1 MDCTPS
7 CRLPKHAELIQSAA
21 TWENLPGFL
30 SVARRICANPTNFT
44 DRFGRHVLHV
54 AATCGKGDLLEWL
67 VKECKVDVGLRD
79 VESAWTALHRSV
91 YYGRLDCAVRLIRC
105 GADLYACD
113 KEDLSPLDIL
123 MLDSP
128 YKMSSAVEARVITD
142 HKTLMD
148 DELDLNAG
156 DIITNVRMSDLSIS
170 YWMGTLK
177 GKRGFFPKDCVEVI
191 KQDDHETQL
200 YTWGSNTNFTLGHRD
215 ENMRQHPELVD
226 AFSTHNNIQQVAM
239 CKFHSAFLTGDG
251 KVLTCGHGR
260 GGRLGHGDEKTQL
273 APCMLSGIGD
283 DKCISIAAAQDH
295 TLLVMESGVVF
306 SFGLNNMHQLGHS
319 PPSMQSLVPKMVQ
332 ARVWKGKQV
341 IGVAAGKY
349 HSAFY
354 THTELFTCGLNIGQ
368 LGHLKGEKYQT
379 IPRQV
384 SALVQKDL
392 RLASVM
398 CSDNATV
405 CATDRGDIYLLQHYT
420 CQRVINRFPELTR
433 LQVCGGN
440 FDVTSTPDV
449 NKAHEK
455 LTLTLLNA
463 KGEVYQWRS
472 SNCGLRKA
480 LWSLKRELFVS
491 DIAVGKN
498 LLIITDK
505 GEAFM
510 CTQSDDVIP
519 DVKRT
524 PSSSSLTQLGLL
536 MGDWNRKDFIGYH
549 AERIPMVHRG
559 MRIFTDAKSKGFAV
573 LQSHPSAGLGKYP
586 KVSASRM
593 CEDFKQ
599 LLDESTIE
607 DSIHDV
613 TLMAD
618 DVTQRGN
625 QVSRILTLPA
635 VKDITVASKYLQ
647 DIYSGAYVDES
658 CIFQNL
664 NKPPYENK
672 PMIVMDF
679 ASNTQGGG
687 EENIEPWSTRLA
699 GWGDLDDLSTSGAS
713 DQSAKSSHRQRG
725 KSKTKSPQKKERKRE
740 TTGLKSARPREDVD
754 KRIRFNRLSF
764 PHLHDVT
771 IESEDGVN
779 FACHKCVLVAR
790 LDYFRSMLACGW
802 LEASSEMAT
811 LKMPLHSSVL
821 CVVLDYLYTDDAHRI
836 KGLQDIEFIG
846 NVLVVAD
853 QLLIGRLKE
862 ICESHMAKM
871 ISFKNV
877 MELLEFSCVYN
888 ALQLKETCLEF
899 ICSNLCLLLE
909 AGHLNLLS
917 EETIE
922 EVSKAYREMVPN
934 MAWRML
940 TPQDDH
946 LCVIDPHPS
955 PSKRRRTSSRKR
967 SSRSESDGCGEVTNG
982 PEVSESAVL
991 DRKMNDLALEDVF
1004 ENEVAPKEEDSRDPQ
1019 KSTDHIATTTSRD
1032 AHDEP
1037 CVVDDEHN
1045 EVDTLGQ
1052 WYRKLEGTKPTS
1064 RTRPGKTPI
1073 KKKLVERASH
1083 NTDDTPSPERKTV
1096 TPVKAW
1102 GSSSSAS
1109 SPTTADLR
1117 TIMQQEQGIMR
1128 VPVSNHETPLVKR
1141 DRTSPSKQPRR
1152 SLETPS
1158 VNAPS
1163 RDSKLES
1170 EVQAGINVKWEVG
1183 GRQSQ
1188 KQRKRAKSA
1197 GSEQTSVA
1205 QENGEKSPE
1214 SRPNPWGLP
1223 DKTPVPVSSLREL
1236 IEQERKSQLSSVAK
1250 PSPTKSLPADVSN
1263 TSRKK
1268 LSWSV
1273 LPPEAAKVDAVQPIR
1288 TSAWGSS
1295 PKAVTSTSTS
1305 VTSTTSPS
1313 AAQFSE
1319 ILQSQELEDINY
1331 TKARQKSLHQIQLED
1346 RAIHELLEHYGG
1358 RFNACELVTVERVPS
1373 GIAAPV
1379 WNRERNLSGG
1389 KS

>member
-128 YKMSSAVEARVITD
+128 YKMSSA
-142 HKTLMD
+142 
-148 DELDLNAG
+148 
-156 DIITNVRMSDLSIS
+156 
-170 YWMGTLK
+170 
-177 GKRGFFPKDCVEVI
+177 
-191 KQDDHETQL
+191 DDHETQL

-215 ENMRQHPELVD
+215 ENMRQHPEL
-226 AFSTHNNIQQVAM
+226 VAM

-472 SNCGLRKA
+472 SNGGLRKA

-510 CTQSDDVIP
+510 CTQSDDVIT

-613 TLMAD
+613 TLM
-618 DVTQRGN
+618 V
-625 QVSRILTLPA
+625 
-635 VKDITVASKYLQ
+635 
-647 DIYSGAYVDES
+647 
-658 CIFQNL
+658 
-664 NKPPYENK
+664 
-672 PMIVMDF
+672 
-679 ASNTQGGG
+679 
-687 EENIEPWSTRLA
+687 
-699 GWGDLDDLSTSGAS
+699 
-713 DQSAKSSHRQRG
+713 
-725 KSKTKSPQKKERKRE
+725 
-740 TTGLKSARPREDVD
+740 
-754 KRIRFNRLSF
+754 
-764 PHLHDVT
+764 
-771 IESEDGVN
+771 
-779 FACHKCVLVAR
+779 
-790 LDYFRSMLACGW
+790 
-802 LEASSEMAT
+802 
-811 LKMPLHSSVL
+811 
-821 CVVLDYLYTDDAHRI
+821 
-836 KGLQDIEFIG
+836 
-846 NVLVVAD
+846 
-853 QLLIGRLKE
+853 
-862 ICESHMAKM
+862 ESHTFPAH
-871 ISFKNV
+871 SFI
-877 MELLEFSCVYN
+877 L
-888 ALQLKETCLEF
+888 A
-899 ICSNLCLLLE
+899 
-909 AGHLNLLS
+909 
-917 EETIE
+917 
-922 EVSKAYREMVPN
+922 
-934 MAWRML
+934 
-940 TPQDDH
+940 
-946 LCVIDPHPS
+946 
-955 PSKRRRTSSRKR
+955 SR
-967 SSRSESDGCGEVTNG
+967 
-982 PEVSESAVL
+982 SAVL
-991 DRKMNDLALEDVF
+991 RDLL
-1004 ENEVAPKEEDSRDPQ
+1004 Q
-1019 KSTDHIATTTSRD
+1019 
-1032 AHDEP
+1032 
-1037 CVVDDEHN
+1037 
-1045 EVDTLGQ
+1045 
-1052 WYRKLEGTKPTS
+1052 
-1064 RTRPGKTPI
+1064 
-1073 KKKLVERASH
+1073 
-1083 NTDDTPSPERKTV
+1083 
-1096 TPVKAW
+1096 
-1102 GSSSSAS
+1102 
-1109 SPTTADLR
+1109 AD
-1117 TIMQQEQGIMR
+1117 
-1128 VPVSNHETPLVKR
+1128 
-1141 DRTSPSKQPRR
+1141 
-1152 SLETPS
+1152 
-1158 VNAPS
+1158 
-1163 RDSKLES
+1163 
-1170 EVQAGINVKWEVG
+1170 
-1183 GRQSQ
+1183 
-1188 KQRKRAKSA
+1188 
-1197 GSEQTSVA
+1197 
-1205 QENGEKSPE
+1205 
-1214 SRPNPWGLP
+1214 
-1223 DKTPVPVSSLREL
+1223 
-1236 IEQERKSQLSSVAK
+1236 
-1250 PSPTKSLPADVSN
+1250 
-1263 TSRKK
+1263 
-1268 LSWSV
+1268 
-1273 LPPEAAKVDAVQPIR
+1273 
-1288 TSAWGSS
+1288 
-1295 PKAVTSTSTS
+1295 
-1305 VTSTTSPS
+1305 
-1313 AAQFSE
+1313 
-1319 ILQSQELEDINY
+1319 
-1331 TKARQKSLHQIQLED
+1331 
-1346 RAIHELLEHYGG
+1346 
-1358 RFNACELVTVERVPS
+1358 
-1373 GIAAPV
+1373 
-1379 WNRERNLSGG
+1379 
-1389 KS
+1389 